1 MRRFAPYYGSRN
13 LLARGKNDVLVS
25 RSRLSGHTSGRS
37 TPLSGHARQF
47 QEPSAFDAAST
58 YRYNLSHDALQM
70 QLRLVLLCVTI
81 VSYGTQA
88 ILAETARTR
97 MEGAIRRLARWRAA
111 GWKNLPLSG
120 SPRS

>member
-1 MRRFAPYYGSRN
+1 MESNLKPNRILVRGNAFRLFLAVSIVVGAAVPRVGTDCKRFD
-13 LLARGKNDVLVS
+13 LK
-25 RSRLSGHTSGRS
+25 
-37 TPLSGHARQF
+37 
-47 QEPSAFDAAST
+47 
-58 YRYNLSHDALQM
+58 M
-70 QLRLVLLCVTI
+70 QLRLVLLYVSI

-120 SPRS
+120 SLRN

>member
-1 MRRFAPYYGSRN
+1 MRFPYG
-13 LLARGKNDVLVS
+13 G
-25 RSRLSGHTSGRS
+25 G
-37 TPLSGHARQF
+37 
-47 QEPSAFDAAST
+47 FDAASN
-58 YRYNLSHDALQM
+58 YRYNVSHDALQM
-70 QLRLVLLCVTI
+70 QLRLVLLCVNI

>member
-1 MRRFAPYYGSRN
+1 MEHDFSAVFRGSHQR
-13 LLARGKNDVLVS
+13 KKK
-25 RSRLSGHTSGRS
+25 
-37 TPLSGHARQF
+37 
-47 QEPSAFDAAST
+47 
-58 YRYNLSHDALQM
+58 YNLSHDALQM

-97 MEGAIRRLARWRAA
+97 MEGAICRLARWRAA